1 MFKKSQQFLSA
12 IAGLTLVG
20 AFVWFAPLINGDT
33 IFQERELPTELTA
46 NTELRNQTDPTET
59 LKNLNNALAAIAEK
73 ANPAVVTIKSKQKV
87 QYQRIDPFAQFFGMP
102 GGNRTEERVRE
113 GLGSGVIV
121 SNDGYILTNNHVVE
135 DADELLIGLLNSDV
149 ELEAKVIGTDPQ
161 TDIAVLKVESNDLPT
176 LSLGDSDQ
184 LRVGEIV
191 IAVGSPLDAGL
202 AHTVTMGIVSAR
214 GRANLRLAE
223 YEDFIQTDAAINPG
237 NSGGALVNLNG
248 ELIGIN
254 TAIASRSGG
263 YQGIGF
269 SIPINMARN
278 VMEQLIKY
286 GKVTRGYIGVY
297 MQDINPKMAE
307 ALDLSSSEGV
317 IVAQVE
323 PNSPAS
329 QAGIKE
335 GDVIVGFDG
344 NRIKNS
350 VDLKNKVAATKPGSK
365 AKVSVLRDGDA
376 KTLTIVLDEKGGSD
390 DEKTTTGSETLSE
403 QLKFDYKTLNSEL
416 ARQYQVKSDVE
427 GVVITSIDAR
437 SSAYRNGLREG
448 DVILSVNKKKVTDV
462 ASFEKEIKKY
472 KKGDAVIFRIIRQ
485 NVSLYFAFEF

>member
-12 IAGLTLVG
+12 IAGLTIVSALI
-20 AFVWFAPLINGDT
+20 WFAPVINGDT
-33 IFQERELPTELTA
+33 IFQERELPSELTEPA
-46 NTELRNQTDPTET
+46 ELRSQTDPTET
-59 LKNLNNALAAIAEK
+59 LKNLNNALASIAEK
-73 ANPAVVTIKSKQKV
+73 ANPAVVTIKSKQKIK
-87 QYQRIDPFAQFFGMP
+87 YQRIDPFAQFFGMP
-102 GGNRTEERVRE
+102 GNRTEEQVRE

-121 SNDGYILTNNHVVE
+121 SKDGYILTNNHVV
-135 DADELLIGLLNSDV
+135 DGADELIVGLLNSDE
-149 ELEAKVIGTDPQ
+149 ELEAKVIGADPQ
-161 TDIAVLKVESNDLPT
+161 TDVAVLKVESKDLPT
-176 LSLGDSDQ
+176 ISLGDSDQ

-191 IAVGSPLDAGL
+191 LAIGSPLDEGL

-237 NSGGALVNLNG
+237 NSGGALINLNG

-297 MQDINPKMAE
+297 MQDINSKMAE
-307 ALDLSSSEGV
+307 ALNLSSTDGV

-329 QAGIKE
+329 KAGIKE

-350 VDLKNKVAATKPGSK
+350 VDLKNKVATSRPGSK
-365 AKVSVLRDGDA
+365 AKVSVLRDGEA
-376 KTLTIVLDEKGGSD
+376 KTLTLVLDEKGGSNT
-390 DEKTTTGSETLSE
+390 EKTTSGSKNLSE

-416 ARQYQVKSDVE
+416 ARQYKVKTDVE
-427 GVVITSIDAR
+427 GIIITSIDAR

-448 DVILSVNKKKVTDV
+448 DVIISVNKKKVTDL

-472 KKGDAVIFRIIRQ
+472 KKGDVVIFRIIRQ